1 MLFSHPSQENIRRQ
15 RKIRVCAPHEGPDLV
30 NIAVG
35 GSGGTLIRNKFR
47 KGSCFQVVYDWAGSM
62 PIMPLYFSL
71 HRAGGEIIRHTDRL
85 QGHETL
91 NSAQRDPQESF
102 QFLGDE
108 VTFFGNFHIDSH
120 AEDTLREETVE
131 TLDCSK
137 SCLMEYVLVRSQ
149 SLSRNLYHPLS
160 LTLPTNKPIRVFV
173 MFLSYKVLKK
183 DAYSQLSYTQTYLI
197 ALPAGVYW
205 RGLAIDVLTYL
216 IALPAGVYWRGLA
229 IDVLTYLIALPAG
242 VYWRGLAIDILTY
255 LIALP
260 AGVYWRGLA
269 MNTPTY
275 LIALPA
281 GVYWRDLAIDILT
294 YLIALPAGVYWRGLA
309 MDSPTYLIALPAG
322 VYWRGLAMDSPTYL
336 IALPADVYW
345 RGLAMDTPTFCSTG
359 WCLLLKTLI

>member
-1 MLFSHPSQENIRRQ
+1 MAVAREADDTVDASVVADAEGAVTISSESEENIRRQ

-137 SCLMEYVLVRSQ
+137 PKQGEQKQGEQTKRKRGSESQ
-149 SLSRNLYHPLS
+149 KRKNE
-160 LTLPTNKPIRVFV
+160 
-173 MFLSYKVLKK
+173 KK
-183 DAYSQLSYTQTYLI
+183 KAKEFRIKQNS
-197 ALPAGVYW
+197 
-205 RGLAIDVLTYL
+205 
-216 IALPAGVYWRGLA
+216 
-229 IDVLTYLIALPAG
+229 
-242 VYWRGLAIDILTY
+242 IL
-255 LIALP
+255 L
-260 AGVYWRGLA
+260 
-269 MNTPTY
+269 
-275 LIALPA
+275 
-281 GVYWRDLAIDILT
+281 
-294 YLIALPAGVYWRGLA
+294 
-309 MDSPTYLIALPAG
+309 
-322 VYWRGLAMDSPTYL
+322 
-336 IALPADVYW
+336 
-345 RGLAMDTPTFCSTG
+345 
-359 WCLLLKTLI
+359 CLLLLIHTYHIPIKSGHYANIPHEA